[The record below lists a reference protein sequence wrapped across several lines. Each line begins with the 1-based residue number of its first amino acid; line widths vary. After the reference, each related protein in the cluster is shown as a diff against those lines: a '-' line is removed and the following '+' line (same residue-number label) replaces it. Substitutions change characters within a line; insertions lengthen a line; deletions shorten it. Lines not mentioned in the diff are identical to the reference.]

1 GLADDIALAL
11 ASSGVRIEAKNPGN
25 KYTMSNFSGDFYNK
39 IISTTTK
46 TTATR
51 SPSKVYGRQTKDEA
65 YAVGRKDIRN
75 KTTLI
80 RDNVNDTLTLDL
92 TYDNTVKT
100 FTMQLDAGEYSG
112 KALVDA
118 IQKKLNE
125 QLVANGLEENL
136 IEVSIGGVESDV
148 EGSNDKNALVFK
160 LSETVKLPAE
170 GEYIIDG
177 IRGNAAFSV
186 FYQTEGELEPAYIG
200 GSKDIGDGVT
210 VKDGEN
216 ELSFKVDGVDYSI
229 TIPTGDY
236 TAEEII
242 TTMNDLLKN
251 NNIPAIAENYK
262 DTIRLTYPSL
272 GKHTISDVS
281 GSAKEEVFFQE
292 NGEVGDRTGI
302 MIQMSSNADDSM
314 EIDRPIVNTSFLG
327 INSVAI
333 TRPKYANK
341 ALVRLDAAIAR
352 VSEIR
357 SNFGATQ
364 NRLEHGVNNN
374 QNTSENTQ
382 AAESRIR
389 DTDMA
394 AEMMDNAK
402 YAILQQATESIMA
415 QSKIQAQNILKLL
428 QS

>member
-1 GLADDIALAL
+1 
-11 ASSGVRIEAKNPGN
+11 
-25 KYTMSNFSGDFYNK
+25 M
-39 IISTTTK
+39 
-46 TTATR
+46 
-51 SPSKVYGRQTKDEA
+51 
-65 YAVGRKDIRN
+65 
-75 KTTLI
+75 
-80 RDNVNDTLTLDL
+80 
-92 TYDNTVKT
+92 
-100 FTMQLDAGEYSG
+100 
-112 KALVDA
+112 DA

-327 INSVAI
+327 VNSVAI